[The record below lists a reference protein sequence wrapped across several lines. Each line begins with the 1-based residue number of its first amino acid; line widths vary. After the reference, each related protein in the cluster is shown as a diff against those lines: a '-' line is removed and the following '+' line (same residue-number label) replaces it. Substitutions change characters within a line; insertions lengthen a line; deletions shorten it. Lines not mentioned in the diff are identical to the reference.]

1 MKIKS
6 VSHVGLTVSNFEA
19 SVKWYHDYFGFKLI
33 SEQVLEA
40 ELVEKLW
47 PLYQVKNSS
56 VRLGF
61 LRAPKGQVV
70 EIFEFSNQ
78 EPSELR
84 PWNIPGPSHFTL
96 DVKNVP
102 KWHHK
107 LKNELNFIIEPQETD
122 GNHWVFLR
130 DPDGNLI
137 ELIDLKLNYFIIRV
151 LGGIAGTFMK
161 RTNFKDYYKEPLN
174 EVR

>member
-56 VRLGF
+56 V
-61 LRAPKGQVV
+61 
-70 EIFEFSNQ
+70 
-78 EPSELR
+78 
-84 PWNIPGPSHFTL
+84 
-96 DVKNVP
+96 
-102 KWHHK
+102 
-107 LKNELNFIIEPQETD
+107 
-122 GNHWVFLR
+122 
-130 DPDGNLI
+130 
-137 ELIDLKLNYFIIRV
+137 
-151 LGGIAGTFMK
+151 
-161 RTNFKDYYKEPLN
+161 
-174 EVR
+174 

>member
-6 VSHVGLTVSNFEA
+6 ISHIGVTVSDFEKA
-19 SVKWYHDYFGFKLI
+19 VKWYHDHFGFKLI
-33 SEQVLEA
+33 SEQTLEA
-40 ELVEKLW
+40 DLVKSLW
-47 PLYQVKNSS
+47 PLYQVNDSS

-61 LRAPKGQVV
+61 LRAPKGQVI

-78 EPSELR
+78 RPSELK

-96 DVKNVP
+96 DVKNVA
-102 KWHHK
+102 KWYDTYQTT
-107 LKNELNFIIEPQETD
+107 LNFVIKPQVTD

-137 ELIDLKLNYFIIRV
+137 ELIDLKMNYYIIRL
-151 LGGIAGTFMK
+151 LGGIAGTLMK
-161 RTNFKDYYKEPLN
+161 KTNFKSYYKENLN
-174 EVR
+174 EL